1 MKNLH
6 YGKTSK
12 DEQRIKHVPIKRIC
26 IQCGHPKKTKQS
38 KLCEECHGK
47 SLRKVKD
54 RPCKEQLLNDIKE
67 LGYRGTGRKYGV
79 SDNAIKRNK
88 GSEHYGLFSVMVKKR
103 DGKDVK
109 MGEMEFTKLLT
120 STVTRLKK
128 GIGFLIDAE
137 EMQDFLSKQK

>member
-1 MKNLH
+1 M
-6 YGKTSK
+6 SE
-12 DEQRIKHVPIKRIC
+12 EQAEKAE
-26 IQCGHPKKTKQS
+26 KKELAIGVFELPNGNIEVETKQGVFEIEDVES
-38 KLCEECHGK
+38 
-47 SLRKVKD
+47 
-54 RPCKEQLLNDIKE
+54 
-67 LGYRGTGRKYGV
+67 GV